1 MQRDVSADVSRV
13 IGTVGRGYRPL
24 GRRMEV
30 SAQRNI
36 ALKSAENEATDFP
49 ETGDYRLISTDKPV
63 TKSTRKELD
72 GDCHRFISDPK

>member
-1 MQRDVSADVSRV
+1 
-13 IGTVGRGYRPL
+13 
-24 GRRMEV
+24 MEV